1 MKFGRELQKS
11 IKFDGFHSGRKED
24 RSLDLSE
31 IKKKFLYERDLSG
44 WQALLVLI
52 ISVVFSTFHLINGSY
67 TGLLQMDIVKSVHLA
82 FAVALSF
89 LLFPARKRHSDRIPW
104 FDIVLAI
111 IGAYVSLYIALNYQE
126 LIRRSAIGYTTM
138 DYIIAALGIIFVL
151 EATRRAVNPAMVFVA
166 ILFILYAK
174 FGSDLPF
181 ISHPPYTWKEIIEHL
196 YLTKEGIF
204 GTPLAVSAS
213 FVVLFIIFGAFLD
226 KSGAGKFFIDLAIAL
241 TGKAIG
247 GPAKAAVVASAL
259 MGTVSGSSVANTVTT
274 GTFTIPLMKRVGYK
288 PEFAGAVEPAAS
300 TGGQIMPPIMGAAAF
315 IMSEF
320 VGIPYSRIA
329 LAAVIPAL
337 LYFFGVFTAV
347 DLEARKER
355 LRGLPEEELPNVKE
369 VLKGGWFY
377 FIPII
382 VLIYMLAK
390 GHTPILAAV
399 YSTAVVMAIMVV
411 RPILKNLRSKEKPWK
426 EVAKEIAKGFI
437 EALNSGGRGVVAV
450 AMACACAGIVV
461 GVVTL
466 TGLGFKVA
474 NMALSI
480 SQNQLLPILILTMM
494 VSLILGMGV
503 PTTANYIITSTIAA
517 PAIVMFMAK
526 GFGMNVRDFLTTYPE
541 LVLPA
546 HMFVFYF
553 GVAADLTPPVALAA
567 YAGSA
572 IAGSDPWKT
581 GINAAKIGIGK
592 YLVPY
597 VFIYAPCLLLIGIN
611 SIFDVLKLVA
621 IVLIVAIGIVA
632 INVGTIGYLLRDCG
646 KGTRVASLILG
657 GLMLSPN
664 WIARLLGLA
673 GFLAIVLN
681 QWKNSEV

>member
-1 MKFGRELQKS
+1 
-11 IKFDGFHSGRKED
+11 
-24 RSLDLSE
+24 
-31 IKKKFLYERDLSG
+31 
-44 WQALLVLI
+44 
-52 ISVVFSTFHLINGSY
+52 
-67 TGLLQMDIVKSVHLA
+67 MDVVKSVHLA

-89 LLFPARKRHSDRIPW
+89 LLFPAKKEHSNRIPW
-104 FDIVLAI
+104 YDVVLAA
-111 IGAYVSLYIALNYQE
+111 IGAYVSLYIALNYKE
-126 LIRRSAIGYTTM
+126 LIHRSAIGYTAM
-138 DYIIAALGIIFVL
+138 DYVIAALGVIFVL
-151 EATRRAVNPAMVFVA
+151 EATRRAVNPAMIIVA
-166 ILFILYAK
+166 LIFIIYAK
-174 FGSDLPF
+174 FGADLPF

-213 FVVLFIIFGAFLD
+213 FVVLFIIFGAFLE

-241 TGKAIG
+241 TGKATG

-274 GTFTIPLMKRVGYK
+274 GTFTIPLMRRVGYK

-347 DLEARKER
+347 DLEARKEK
-355 LRGLPEEELPNVKE
+355 LRGLPEEELPNVRE
-369 VLKGGWFY
+369 VLKSGWFY
-377 FIPII
+377 FIPIM

-399 YSTAVVMAIMVV
+399 YSTAIVMVIMVLK
-411 RPILKNLRSKEKPWK
+411 PIYENLRFKRPWK
-426 EVAKEIAKGFI
+426 EVAKDIAKTFI
-437 EALNSGGRGVVAV
+437 DALSSGGRGVVAV

-474 NMALSI
+474 SLALSI
-480 SQNQLLPILILTMM
+480 SQNRLLPILILTMI

-517 PAIVMFMAK
+517 PAIIMFMAK
-526 GFGMNVRDFLTTYPE
+526 DFGMNVRDFLNMYPE

-572 IAGSDPWKT
+572 IAGSDPWRT

-597 VFIYAPCLLLIGIN
+597 VFIFAPCLLLIGIN
-611 SIFDVLKLVA
+611 SVFDVLNLISIVIFVA
-621 IVLIVAIGIVA
+621 VGIVA
-632 INVGTIGYLLRDCG
+632 VNVATIGYLLEECE
-646 KGTRVASLILG
+646 KVTRISSLILG

-664 WIARLLGLA
+664 WVARFVGLI

-681 QWKNSEV
+681 QWKKFKV

>member
-1 MKFGRELQKS
+1 MKLGRELQKS

-369 VLKGGWFY
+369 VLKEGWFY

-399 YSTAVVMAIMVV
+399 YSTAVVMVIMVV

-426 EVAKEIAKGFI
+426 EVVKEIAKGFI

-480 SQNQLLPILILTMM
+480 SQNQLLPILILTMI

-646 KGTRVASLILG
+646 KGTRVVSLILG

-664 WIARLLGLA
+664 WIAKLLGLA